1 MKGKIRVMR
10 VIARL
15 NIGGPAIHAILLT
28 AGLDPARFEST
39 LVTGVEAAYEGNM
52 LDLAAE
58 KGVQPLVIPQLGRE
72 INPLKDWGTLIKL
85 CRLFRDQRPHIVHT
99 HTAKAGTVGRLAAR
113 LARVPIVVHT
123 FHGHV
128 FHDYFGPL
136 QTKVFIGIERFLAS
150 LSDRIVTVSEGQRRE
165 LAAYGVAS
173 LDKIAV
179 VPLGFELDALL
190 NCESLRGQLRRE
202 LGISE
207 GVALVGIVARL
218 TAIKNHRLFLDAA
231 RLIVEAG
238 QEAMF
243 LVVGDG
249 ELRAELEAY
258 VAKLGLAERVIFTGW
273 RRDLP
278 RIYADFDVV
287 ALSSLNEGTP
297 VSLIEAMAAA
307 RPVVATRVGGVSDV
321 VLDKKSGYLVQSK
334 DVEGLARGILD
345 LLRAP
350 DRAREMGQK
359 GREAV
364 HLRFAAQTLITNI
377 ERLYAELLR
386 QKSVNFHER
395 CA

>member
-1 MKGKIRVMR
+1 MKGKLRVIR

-52 LDLAAE
+52 LDLAAQ
-58 KGVQPLVIPQLGRE
+58 KGVQPLVIPELGRE
-72 INPLKDWGTLIKL
+72 INSLRDWVTLIKL
-85 CRLFRDQRPHIVHT
+85 YRLFRDRRPHIVHT

-113 LARVPIVVHT
+113 LAGVPVVVHT

-165 LAAYGVAS
+165 LADYRVAS
-173 LDKIAV
+173 LDKIVV
-179 VPLGFELDALL
+179 VPLGFELDALF
-190 NCESLRGQLRRE
+190 NCESLRGQLRQE
-202 LGISE
+202 LGIAE
-207 GVALVGIVARL
+207 GVALVGIMARL

-231 RLIVEAG
+231 KLIVEAG

-243 LVVGDG
+243 LVIGDG

-258 VAKLGLAERVIFTGW
+258 VAELGLEKRVIFTGW

-278 RIYADFDVV
+278 RIYADLDVV

-307 RPVVATRVGGVSDV
+307 RPVIATRVGGVPDI

-334 DVEGLARGILD
+334 NAEGLARGILD

-350 DRAREMGQK
+350 DRAREMGLAGQA
-359 GREAV
+359 AV
-364 HLRFAAQTLITNI
+364 YPKYASETLLANV
-377 ERLYAELLR
+377 EKLYLELLR
-386 QKSVNFHER
+386 ERKS
-395 CA
+395 

>member
-1 MKGKIRVMR
+1 VIRVMR

-15 NIGGPAIHAILLT
+15 NIGGPAIHTILLT
-28 AGLDPARFEST
+28 AGLDPAQFEST
-39 LVTGVEAAYEGNM
+39 LVTGVEAAHEGNM
-52 LDLAAE
+52 LDLAAQ

-85 CRLFRDQRPHIVHT
+85 YRLFRDQRPHIVHT

-113 LARVPIVVHT
+113 LAGVPIVVHT

-136 QTKVFIGIERFLAS
+136 QTRVFIEVERLLAA

-165 LAAYGVAS
+165 LAAYGIAS

-190 NCESLRGQLRRE
+190 NCEALRGQLRRE
-202 LGISE
+202 LGVPE
-207 GVALVGIVARL
+207 ETALVGIVARL

-231 RLIVEAG
+231 KLIMEAG
-238 QEAMF
+238 REAMF
-243 LVVGDG
+243 LIVGDG

-258 VAKLGLAERVIFTGW
+258 VAELGLAERVIFTGW

-278 RIYADFDVV
+278 HIYADLDVV

-307 RPVVATRVGGVSDV
+307 KPVVATKVGGVPDI

-334 DVEGLARGILD
+334 EDAEGLAKGILD

-350 DRAREMGQK
+350 DRAREMGLA
-359 GREAV
+359 GRAAV
-364 HLRFAAQTLITNI
+364 HPKYASETLLANV
-377 ERLYAELLR
+377 EKLYLELLT
-386 QKSVNFHER
+386 
-395 CA
+395 CAAIAVKE

>member
-1 MKGKIRVMR
+1 MRGKIRVMR

-15 NIGGPAIHAILLT
+15 NIGGPAIHTILLT
-28 AGLDPARFEST
+28 GGLDPARFEST
-39 LVTGVEAAYEGNM
+39 LVTGVEAVYEGNM
-52 LDLAAE
+52 LDLAAQ

-72 INPLKDWGTLIKL
+72 VNPLRDWVTLMKL
-85 CRLFRDQRPHIVHT
+85 YRLFRDQRPHIVHT

-113 LARVPIVVHT
+113 LAGVPIVVHT

-136 QTKVFIGIERFLAS
+136 QTRVFIGTERFLAA
-150 LSDRIVTVSEGQRRE
+150 LSDRIVTVSEGQRQE
-165 LAAYGVAS
+165 LADYGVAS

-179 VPLGFELDALL
+179 VPLGFELDAFL

-202 LGISE
+202 LGISKE
-207 GVALVGIVARL
+207 MALVGIVARL
-218 TAIKNHRLFLDAA
+218 TPIKNHRLFLDAA
-231 RLIVEAG
+231 RLVVEAG
-238 QEAMF
+238 QAAMF

-258 VAKLGLAERVIFTGW
+258 VAELGLAERVIFTGW

-278 RIYADFDVV
+278 RIYADLDVV
-287 ALSSLNEGTP
+287 ALSSLSEGTP

-334 DVEGLARGILD
+334 DGGGLARGILD

-350 DRAREMGQK
+350 DRAREMGLA
-359 GREAV
+359 GRAAV
-364 HLRFAAQTLITNI
+364 HPKYASETLLANI
-377 ERLYAELLR
+377 EKLYLELLACTAT
-386 QKSVNFHER
+386 VVEN
-395 CA
+395 

>member
-1 MKGKIRVMR
+1 MRSRTRVAR
-10 VIARL
+10 IIARL
-15 NIGGPAIHAILLT
+15 NIGGPAIHTILLT
-28 AGLDPARFEST
+28 AGLDPVRFESI
-39 LVTGVEAAYEGNM
+39 LVAGVEAVYEGNM
-52 LDLAAE
+52 LGLAAQ
-58 KGVQPLVIPQLGRE
+58 KGVQPLIIPQLGRE
-72 INPLKDWGTLIKL
+72 INPLKDWGALVKL
-85 CRLFRDQRPHIVHT
+85 YRLFRDWRPHIVHT
-99 HTAKAGTVGRLAAR
+99 HTAKAGTIGRLAAR
-113 LARVPIVVHT
+113 LARVPVVLHT

-136 QTKVFIGIERFLAS
+136 QTKVFLGIERFLAS

-173 LDKIAV
+173 LDKITV

-202 LGISE
+202 LGIAE
-207 GVALVGIVARL
+207 GTALVGIVARL

-231 RLIVEAG
+231 RLIVETG

-258 VAKLGLAERVIFTGW
+258 VAELGLVERVIFTGW
-273 RRDLP
+273 RHDLP
-278 RIYADFDVV
+278 RIYADLDVV

-307 RPVVATRVGGVSDV
+307 KPVVATRVGGVFDV
-321 VLDKKSGYLVQSK
+321 VLDKRSGYLVQSK
-334 DVEGLARGILD
+334 DTEGLAGGILD

-364 HLRFAAQTLITNI
+364 HLRFTAQTLITNI

-386 QKSVNFHER
+386 
-395 CA
+395 

>member
-1 MKGKIRVMR
+1 ME

-15 NIGGPAIHAILLT
+15 NIGGSATHVILLA
-28 AGLDPARFEST
+28 AGLDPAWFEST

-52 LDLAAE
+52 LDLAAR
-58 KGVQPLVIPQLGRE
+58 KGVQPLVIPELGRE

-113 LARVPIVVHT
+113 LTGVPIVVHT

-150 LSDRIVTVSEGQRRE
+150 LSDRIVTVSEGQRQE

-179 VPLGFELDALL
+179 VPLGFELNALL
-190 NCESLRGQLRRE
+190 NCEPLRGQLRRE

-207 GVALVGIVARL
+207 GTALVGIVARL
-218 TAIKNHRLFLDAA
+218 TAIKNHHLFLDAA
-231 RLIVEAG
+231 KLVVEAG

-258 VAKLGLAERVIFTGW
+258 VAELGLTERVIFTGW

-278 RIYADFDVV
+278 RIYADLDVV

-307 RPVVATRVGGVSDV
+307 KPVVATRVGGVSDV
-321 VLDKKSGYLVQSK
+321 VFDKRSGYLVQSK
-334 DVEGLARGILD
+334 DIGGLARGILD
-345 LLRAP
+345 LLRTP
-350 DRAREMGQK
+350 DRAREMGLA
-359 GREAV
+359 GRAAV
-364 HLRFAAQTLITNI
+364 HPKYASETLLANM
-377 ERLYAELLR
+377 EKLYLELL
-386 QKSVNFHER
+386 
-395 CA
+395 

>member
-28 AGLDPARFEST
+28 AGLDPDRFEST

-52 LDLAAE
+52 LDLAVQ
-58 KGVQPLVIPQLGRE
+58 KGVQPLVIPELGRE
-72 INPLKDWGTLIKL
+72 ISPLRDWMTLIKL
-85 CRLFRDQRPHIVHT
+85 YRLFRDRRPHIVHT

-113 LARVPIVVHT
+113 LAGVPVVVHT

-136 QTKVFIGIERFLAS
+136 QTRVFIGIERFLAS
-150 LSDRIVTVSEGQRRE
+150 LSDRIVTVSDGQRRE
-165 LAAYGVAS
+165 LA
-173 LDKIAV
+173 D
-179 VPLGFELDALL
+179 
-190 NCESLRGQLRRE
+190 CESLRGQLRRE
-202 LGISE
+202 LGIPE
-207 GVALVGIVARL
+207 GMALVGVVARL

-231 RLIVEAG
+231 RLLVEAG

-258 VAKLGLAERVIFTGW
+258 VAELGLAERVIFTGW
-273 RRDLP
+273 RRDLS
-278 RIYADFDVV
+278 RIYADLDVV
-287 ALSSLNEGTP
+287 VLSSLNEGTP

-307 RPVVATRVGGVSDV
+307 KPVVATRVGGVSDV

-334 DVEGLARGILD
+334 DMEGLTGGILA

-350 DRAREMGQK
+350 DKAREMGLA
-359 GREAV
+359 GRAAV
-364 HLRFAAQTLITNI
+364 HPKYASETLLANV
-377 ERLYAELLR
+377 EKLYLELLTCTATVVEKR
-386 QKSVNFHER
+386 G
-395 CA
+395 

>member
-1 MKGKIRVMR
+1 VIKVMR

-15 NIGGPAIHAILLT
+15 NIGGPAIHTILLT

-39 LVTGVEAAYEGNM
+39 LVTGVAAEYEGNM
-52 LDLAAE
+52 LDLAAQ
-58 KGVQPLVIPQLGRE
+58 KGVQPLVIPELGRE
-72 INPLKDWGTLIKL
+72 ISPLKDWGALIKL
-85 CRLFRDQRPHIVHT
+85 YRLFRAQHPHIVHT

-136 QTKVFIGIERFLAS
+136 QTRVFIGIESFLAS

-165 LAAYGVAS
+165 LTAYGVAS
-173 LDKIAV
+173 PDKIAV

-190 NCESLRGQLRRE
+190 HCESLRGQLRRE

-207 GVALVGIVARL
+207 GMALVGIVARL
-218 TAIKNHRLFLDAA
+218 AVIKNHRLFLDAA

-258 VAKLGLAERVIFTGW
+258 AAKLGLAERVIFTGW
-273 RRDLP
+273 RHDLP
-278 RIYADFDVV
+278 RIYADLDVV

-307 RPVVATRVGGVSDV
+307 RPVVATEVGGVSDI
-321 VLDKKSGYLVQSK
+321 VLDKESGYLVQSK
-334 DVEGLARGILD
+334 SAEGLAKGIVD

-350 DRAREMGQK
+350 DRARKMGLA
-359 GREAV
+359 GRAAV
-364 HLRFAAQTLITNI
+364 HPKYASETLLANV
-377 ERLYAELLR
+377 ERLYLELL
-386 QKSVNFHER
+386 K
-395 CA
+395 

>member
-1 MKGKIRVMR
+1 MKDKTRVMR

-15 NIGGPAIHAILLT
+15 NIGGPAIHTILLT

-39 LVTGVEAAYEGNM
+39 LVTGVEAACEGNM
-52 LDLAAE
+52 LDLAAQ
-58 KGVQPLVIPQLGRE
+58 KGVQPLVIPELGRE
-72 INPLKDWGTLIKL
+72 INPMKDWVTLFKL
-85 CRLFRDQRPHIVHT
+85 YRLFRDRRPHIVHS
-99 HTAKAGTVGRLAAR
+99 HTAKAGTVGRMAAR
-113 LARVPIVVHT
+113 LAGVPVVVHT

-136 QTKVFIGIERFLAS
+136 QTRVFIGIERFLAS
-150 LSDRIVTVSEGQRRE
+150 LSDRIVAVSEGQRRE
-165 LAAYGVAS
+165 LAEYGVAS

-190 NCESLRGQLRRE
+190 NCEPLRGQLRRE
-202 LGISE
+202 LGIPD
-207 GVALVGIVARL
+207 GMALVGIVARL

-243 LVVGDG
+243 LVAGDG

-258 VAKLGLAERVIFTGW
+258 VAELRLAERVIFTGW

-278 RIYADFDVV
+278 RIYADLDVV

-307 RPVVATRVGGVSDV
+307 KPVVATRVGGVSDV
-321 VLDKKSGYLVQSK
+321 ILDKESGYLVQSK
-334 DVEGLARGILD
+334 DAEGLARGILD
-345 LLRAP
+345 LLQAP
-350 DRAREMGQK
+350 DRAREMGLA
-359 GREAV
+359 GRAAV
-364 HLRFAAQTLITNI
+364 HPKYASETMLANI
-377 ERLYAELLR
+377 EKLYLELLR
-386 QKSVNFHER
+386 ELRLKRRS
-395 CA
+395 

>member
-1 MKGKIRVMR
+1 MR

-28 AGLDPARFEST
+28 AGLDPDRFEST

-52 LDLAAE
+52 LDLAAQ
-58 KGVQPLVIPQLGRE
+58 KGVQPLVIPELGRE
-72 INPLKDWGTLIKL
+72 INPLKDWVTLLKL
-85 CRLFRDQRPHIVHT
+85 YRLFRDRRPHIVHT
-99 HTAKAGTVGRLAAR
+99 HTAKAGTVGRMAAR
-113 LARVPIVVHT
+113 LAGVPVVVHT

-136 QTKVFIGIERFLAS
+136 QTRVFTGIERLLAS
-150 LSDRIVTVSEGQRRE
+150 LSDRIVTVSDGQRRE
-165 LAAYGVAS
+165 LAEYGVAS

-190 NCESLRGQLRRE
+190 NCEPLRGQLRRE
-202 LGISE
+202 LGIPDTT
-207 GVALVGIVARL
+207 ALVGIVARL

-243 LVVGDG
+243 LIVGDG
-249 ELRAELEAY
+249 ELRADLEAY
-258 VAKLGLAERVIFTGW
+258 VAELKLAERVIFTGW

-278 RIYADFDVV
+278 RIYADLDVV

-307 RPVVATRVGGVSDV
+307 KPVVATRVGGVSDV
-321 VLDKKSGYLVQSK
+321 ILDKESGYLVQSK
-334 DVEGLARGILD
+334 DAEGLARGILD
-345 LLRAP
+345 LLQAP
-350 DRAREMGQK
+350 DRARKMGLA
-359 GREAV
+359 GRVAV
-364 HLRFAAQTLITNI
+364 HPKYASETLLANV
-377 ERLYAELLR
+377 EKLYLELLR
-386 QKSVNFHER
+386 ELRLKRRS
-395 CA
+395 

>member
-1 MKGKIRVMR
+1 MKGKIRVVL

-15 NIGGPAIHAILLT
+15 NIGGPAIHTILLT
-28 AGLDPARFEST
+28 ARLDPARFEST
-39 LVTGVEAAYEGNM
+39 LVTGLEAEYEGNM
-52 LDLAAE
+52 LELAAQR
-58 KGVQPLVIPQLGRE
+58 GVQPLVIPQLGRE
-72 INPLKDWGTLIKL
+72 ISPLKDWVTLIKL
-85 CRLFRDQRPHIVHT
+85 YRLFQDWRPHIVHT
-99 HTAKAGTVGRLAAR
+99 HTAKAGIVGRLAAR
-113 LARVPIVVHT
+113 LAGVPVVVHT
-123 FHGHV
+123 FHGHI
-128 FHDYFGPL
+128 FHGYFGPL
-136 QTKVFIGIERFLAS
+136 QTRVFVGIERFLAH
-150 LSDRIVTVSEGQRRE
+150 LSDRIVTVSEGQRLE

-179 VPLGFELDALL
+179 VPLGFELDAFL
-190 NCESLRGQLRRE
+190 NCGSLQGQLRQE
-202 LGISE
+202 LGIPE
-207 GVALVGIVARL
+207 GMALVGIVARL

-258 VAKLGLAERVIFTGW
+258 VAELGLTGRVIFTGW

-278 RIYADFDVV
+278 RIYADLDVV

-307 RPVVATRVGGVSDV
+307 KPVVATRVGGVSDV

-334 DVEGLARGILD
+334 DAGGLAKGVLD

-350 DRAREMGQK
+350 DRAREMGRV
-359 GREAV
+359 GRAAV
-364 HLRFAAQTLITNI
+364 HPKYASETLLANMEKLYLR
-377 ERLYAELLR
+377 LL
-386 QKSVNFHER
+386 
-395 CA
+395 

>member
-1 MKGKIRVMR
+1 MKGRIRVIR

-52 LDLAAE
+52 LDLAAR
-58 KGVQPLVIPQLGRE
+58 KGVHPLIIPQLGRK
-72 INPLKDWGTLIKL
+72 ISPLKDWETLIKL
-85 CRLFRDQRPHIVHT
+85 YRLFRDRRPHIVHT

-113 LARVPIVVHT
+113 LARVPVVVHT

-136 QTKVFIGIERFLAS
+136 RTRVFIGIERFLAS

-190 NCESLRGQLRRE
+190 NCASLRGQLRQE
-202 LGISE
+202 LGIPE
-207 GVALVGIVARL
+207 GMALVGIVARL

-231 RLIVEAG
+231 RLIVQAG
-238 QEAMF
+238 REAMF

-258 VAKLGLAERVIFTGW
+258 VAELGLAGRVIFTRW

-278 RIYADFDVV
+278 RIYADLDVV

-307 RPVVATRVGGVSDV
+307 KPVVATRVGGVADV
-321 VLDKKSGYLVQSK
+321 VLDKKSGYLVQSENA
-334 DVEGLARGILD
+334 EGLARGILD

-350 DRAREMGQK
+350 DRAREMGLA
-359 GREAV
+359 GRAAV
-364 HLRFAAQTLITNI
+364 HPKYASETLLANM
-377 ERLYAELLR
+377 ERLYLELLKGR
-386 QKSVNFHER
+386 NL
-395 CA
+395 A

>member
-1 MKGKIRVMR
+1 MKGKLRVIR

-52 LDLAAE
+52 LDLAAQ
-58 KGVQPLVIPQLGRE
+58 KGVQPLVIPELGRE
-72 INPLKDWGTLIKL
+72 INSLRDWVTLIKL
-85 CRLFRDQRPHIVHT
+85 YRLFRDRLPHTVHT
-99 HTAKAGTVGRLAAR
+99 HTSKAGRVGRLAAR
-113 LARVPIVVHT
+113 LAGVPVVVHT

-128 FHDYFGPL
+128 FHNYFGPL

-165 LAAYGVAS
+165 LADYRVAS
-173 LDKIAV
+173 LDKIVV
-179 VPLGFELDALL
+179 VPLGFELDALF
-190 NCESLRGQLRRE
+190 NCESLRGQLRQE
-202 LGISE
+202 LGIAE
-207 GVALVGIVARL
+207 GVALVGIMARL

-231 RLIVEAG
+231 KLIVEAG

-243 LVVGDG
+243 LVIGDG
-249 ELRAELEAY
+249 ELRAGLEAY
-258 VAKLGLAERVIFTGW
+258 VAELGLEKRVIFTGW

-278 RIYADFDVV
+278 RIYADLDVV

-307 RPVVATRVGGVSDV
+307 RPVVATRVGGVPDI

-334 DVEGLARGILD
+334 NAEGLARGILD

-350 DRAREMGQK
+350 DRAREMGLA
-359 GREAV
+359 GRAAV
-364 HLRFAAQTLITNI
+364 YPKYASETLLANV
-377 ERLYAELLR
+377 EKLYLELLR
-386 QKSVNFHER
+386 ERKS
-395 CA
+395 

>member
-1 MKGKIRVMR
+1 MR

-15 NIGGPAIHAILLT
+15 NIGGPALHTILLT

-52 LDLAAE
+52 LDLAAQ
-58 KGVQPLVIPQLGRE
+58 KGVQPLVIPELGRE
-72 INPLKDWGTLIKL
+72 ISPLKDWVTLIKL
-85 CRLFRDQRPHIVHT
+85 YRLFRDQHPHIVHT

-113 LARVPIVVHT
+113 LAGVPIVVHT

-150 LSDRIVTVSEGQRRE
+150 LSDQIVTVSEGQRQE

-173 LDKIAV
+173 LDKMAV

-202 LGISE
+202 LGTSE
-207 GVALVGIVARL
+207 EMALVGIVGRL
-218 TAIKNHRLFLDAA
+218 TAIKNHRLFLEAA
-231 RLIVEAG
+231 RLVLQDE

-243 LVVGDG
+243 LVIGDG
-249 ELRAELEAY
+249 ELRAELETYAT
-258 VAKLGLAERVIFTGW
+258 KLGLAERVIFTGW

-278 RIYADFDVV
+278 RIYADLDVV

-321 VLDKKSGYLVQSK
+321 VLDKESGYLVQSE
-334 DVEGLARGILD
+334 DVEGLAKRILD

-350 DRAREMGQK
+350 DRAGEMGLA
-359 GREAV
+359 GRAAV
-364 HLRFAAQTLITNI
+364 HPKYASETLLANV
-377 ERLYAELLR
+377 EKLYLELL
-386 QKSVNFHER
+386 
-395 CA
+395 

>member
-1 MKGKIRVMR
+1 MKGKIRVVL

-28 AGLDPARFEST
+28 ARLDPAQFEST

-52 LDLAAE
+52 LELAAQR
-58 KGVQPLVIPQLGRE
+58 GVQPLVIPQLGRE
-72 INPLKDWGTLIKL
+72 ISPLKDWVTLIKL
-85 CRLFRDQRPHIVHT
+85 YRLFRDWRPHIVHT
-99 HTAKAGTVGRLAAR
+99 HTAKAGIVGRLAAW
-113 LARVPIVVHT
+113 LAGVPVAVHT
-123 FHGHV
+123 FHGHI

-136 QTKVFIGIERFLAS
+136 QTRVFIGIERFLAS
-150 LSDRIVTVSEGQRRE
+150 ISDRIVAVSEGQRRE

-179 VPLGFELDALL
+179 VPLGFELDAFL
-190 NCESLRGQLRRE
+190 NCESLQGQLRQE
-202 LGISE
+202 LGIPE
-207 GVALVGIVARL
+207 GMALVGIVARL
-218 TAIKNHRLFLDAA
+218 TAIKNHHLFLDAA

-238 QEAMF
+238 WEAVF

-258 VAKLGLAERVIFTGW
+258 VAELGLVGRVIFTGW

-278 RIYADFDVV
+278 RIYADLDVV

-307 RPVVATRVGGVSDV
+307 KPVVATRVGGVSDV

-334 DVEGLARGILD
+334 DVGGLAKGVLD
-345 LLRAP
+345 FLRAP
-350 DRAREMGQK
+350 DRARAMGRV
-359 GREAV
+359 GRAAV
-364 HLRFAAQTLITNI
+364 HPKYASETLLANM
-377 ERLYAELLR
+377 EKLYLKLL
-386 QKSVNFHER
+386 
-395 CA
+395 

>member
-28 AGLDPARFEST
+28 AGLDPTRFVST

-52 LDLAAE
+52 LDLALQ

-72 INPLKDWGTLIKL
+72 ISPLRDWMTLIRL
-85 CRLFRDQRPHIVHT
+85 YRLFRDRRPHIVHT

-113 LARVPIVVHT
+113 LAGVPVVVHT

-136 QTKVFIGIERFLAS
+136 QTRVFIGIERFLAS
-150 LSDRIVTVSEGQRRE
+150 LSDRIVTVSDGQRRE
-165 LAAYGVAS
+165 LADYGVAS
-173 LDKIAV
+173 LDKMAV

-202 LGISE
+202 LGIPE
-207 GVALVGIVARL
+207 GMALVGVVARL

-258 VAKLGLAERVIFTGW
+258 VAELGLAERVIFTGW
-273 RRDLP
+273 RRDLS
-278 RIYADFDVV
+278 RIYADLDVV
-287 ALSSLNEGTP
+287 VLSSLNEGTP

-307 RPVVATRVGGVSDV
+307 KPVVATRVGGVSDV

-334 DVEGLARGILD
+334 DMEGLTGGILA

-350 DRAREMGQK
+350 DRAREMGRV
-359 GREAV
+359 GRAAV
-364 HLRFAAQTLITNI
+364 HPKYAKETLLAPM
-377 ERLYAELLR
+377 EKLYLELL
-386 QKSVNFHER
+386 
-395 CA
+395 

>member
-1 MKGKIRVMR
+1 MKGRIRVMR

-15 NIGGPAIHAILLT
+15 NIGGPAIHTILLT
-28 AGLDPARFEST
+28 AGLDPVRFEST

-52 LDLAAE
+52 LDLAAQ

-72 INPLKDWGTLIKL
+72 INPLKDWVTLIKL
-85 CRLFRDQRPHIVHT
+85 YRLFRERHPHIVHT

-113 LARVPIVVHT
+113 LAGVSIVVHT

-136 QTKVFIGIERFLAS
+136 QTRVFIGIERFLAA

-173 LDKIAV
+173 LDKIVA
-179 VPLGFELDALL
+179 VPLGFELDGLL
-190 NCESLRGQLRRE
+190 NCESLQGQLRQE

-207 GVALVGIVARL
+207 EVALVGIVARL
-218 TAIKNHRLFLDAA
+218 TAIKNHQLFLDAA
-231 RLIVEAG
+231 KLIVEAG

-258 VAKLGLAERVIFTGW
+258 AAELGLAERVIFTGW

-278 RIYADFDVV
+278 RIYADLDVV

-307 RPVVATRVGGVSDV
+307 RPVVATRVGGVPDV
-321 VLDKKSGYLVQSK
+321 VFDKKSGYLVQSE
-334 DVEGLARGILD
+334 DAGGLAGGILD
-345 LLRAP
+345 LLQAP
-350 DRAREMGQK
+350 NRAREMGLA
-359 GREAV
+359 GRAAV
-364 HLRFAAQTLITNI
+364 HPKYASETLMANV
-377 ERLYAELLR
+377 EKLYLELLKEHS
-386 QKSVNFHER
+386 QG
-395 CA
+395 

>member
-1 MKGKIRVMR
+1 MKGKTRVMR

-15 NIGGPAIHAILLT
+15 NIGGPAIHTILLA
-28 AGLDPARFEST
+28 AGLDAARFEST
-39 LVTGVEAAYEGNM
+39 LVTGVEAACEGNM
-52 LDLAAE
+52 LDLAAQ
-58 KGVQPLVIPQLGRE
+58 KGVQPLIIPELGRE
-72 INPLKDWGTLIKL
+72 INPLKDWVTLLKL
-85 CRLFRDQRPHIVHT
+85 YRLFRDQRPHIVHT

-113 LARVPIVVHT
+113 LAGVPIVVHT

-150 LSDRIVTVSEGQRRE
+150 LSDRIVTVSEGQRQE

-202 LGISE
+202 LGIPE
-207 GVALVGIVARL
+207 EMALVGIVARL
-218 TAIKNHRLFLDAA
+218 AAIKNHRLFLDAA

-238 QEAMF
+238 QGAMF

-258 VAKLGLAERVIFTGW
+258 AAALGLAERVIFTGW

-278 RIYADFDVV
+278 RIYADLDVV

-307 RPVVATRVGGVSDV
+307 KPVVATRVGGVSDV
-321 VLDKKSGYLVQSK
+321 ILDKESGYLVQSK
-334 DVEGLARGILD
+334 DAEGLARGILD

-350 DRAREMGQK
+350 DRAREMGLA
-359 GREAV
+359 GRVAV
-364 HLRFAAQTLITNI
+364 HPKYASETLLANI
-377 ERLYAELLR
+377 EKLYLQLLACTAT
-386 QKSVNFHER
+386 VVEER
-395 CA
+395 G

>member
-1 MKGKIRVMR
+1 MKGRIRVMR

-15 NIGGPAIHAILLT
+15 NTGGPAIHAILLT

-52 LDLAAE
+52 LDLAAR

-72 INPLKDWGTLIKL
+72 ISPLKDWRTLIKL
-85 CRLFRDQRPHIVHT
+85 YHLFRDRRPHIVHT
-99 HTAKAGTVGRLAAR
+99 HTAKAGTVGRMAAR
-113 LARVPIVVHT
+113 LAGVPVVVHT

-136 QTKVFIGIERFLAS
+136 QTRVFIGIERFLAC
-150 LSDRIVTVSEGQRRE
+150 LSERIVTVSEGQRRE

-190 NCESLRGQLRRE
+190 NCESLQGQLRQE
-202 LGISE
+202 LGIPE
-207 GVALVGIVARL
+207 RMALVGIVARL
-218 TAIKNHRLFLDAA
+218 TTIKNHRLFLDAA

-238 QEAMF
+238 REAMF

-258 VAKLGLAERVIFTGW
+258 VAELGLAGRVIFTGW
-273 RRDLP
+273 RRDSP
-278 RIYADFDVV
+278 RIYADLDVV

-307 RPVVATRVGGVSDV
+307 KPVVATRVGGVSDV

-334 DVEGLARGILD
+334 DAGGLAKGILD

-350 DRAREMGQK
+350 DRAREMGLA
-359 GREAV
+359 GRAAV
-364 HLRFAAQTLITNI
+364 YPQYASETLLVNV
-377 ERLYAELLR
+377 EKFYLELLR
-386 QKSVNFHER
+386 GRNL
-395 CA
+395 A

>member
-1 MKGKIRVMR
+1 MKGKIKVMR

-28 AGLDPARFEST
+28 AGLDPARFESA

-52 LDLAAE
+52 LDLAAQ
-58 KGVQPLVIPQLGRE
+58 KGVQPLVIPQLGRK
-72 INPLKDWGTLIKL
+72 ISPLKDWVTLIKL
-85 CRLFRDQRPHIVHT
+85 YRFFRDWGPHIVHT

-113 LARVPIVVHT
+113 LAGVPVVVHT

-136 QTKVFIGIERFLAS
+136 QTRVFIGIERLLAS

-165 LAAYGVAS
+165 LADYDVAS

-190 NCESLRGQLRRE
+190 NCESLRGQLRQE
-202 LGISE
+202 LGIPE
-207 GVALVGIVARL
+207 GMALVGLVARL

-231 RLIVEAG
+231 RLIVGAR
-238 QEAMF
+238 QEAIF
-243 LVVGDG
+243 LIVGDG
-249 ELRAELEAY
+249 ELRADLEAY
-258 VAKLGLAERVIFTGW
+258 VSELGLATRVIFTGW

-278 RIYADFDVV
+278 RIYADLDLV

-307 RPVVATRVGGVSDV
+307 KPVVATRVGGVADV
-321 VLDKKSGYLVQSK
+321 ILDKESGYLVQSK
-334 DVEGLARGILD
+334 DAEGLARGILD

-350 DRAREMGQK
+350 DRAMEMGWV
-359 GREAV
+359 GRAAV
-364 HLRFAAQTLITNI
+364 HPKYASETLLANM
-377 ERLYAELLR
+377 EKLYLELL
-386 QKSVNFHER
+386 
-395 CA
+395 